1 MLALA
6 VTDDA
11 LMLEENVPLAPR
23 TTLGVGGAAEW
34 FCAVRSER
42 ALLDAL
48 EFARRRAL
56 PVTVL
61 GGGSN
66 VVVADAGV
74 RGLVLHLA
82 LRGVAL
88 RELGLQEHGERVLL
102 TAAAGEPWDEVVA
115 RSVDEGLAGLEAL
128 SGIPGL
134 TGATPVQNV
143 GAYGQEVADTLESV
157 RVLDRATGAIS
168 VLSAAECGFGYRSS
182 VFKSALGKGAGD
194 ERAPSEPIV
203 VGVTFA
209 LLRGLAAPTRNGELS
224 RALGGASPAP
234 VARVRE
240 AVLALRRGKS
250 MTRPLPG
257 APQDENA
264 RSAGSFF
271 TNPAV
276 SAEQAARVV
285 EAAVRAG
292 VVARV
297 EEVPQWS
304 EPDGRVKLA
313 AGWLIEQSGFSK
325 GTRRGAVGLSTRHA
339 LALVCHEGATATA
352 LLAFADEVR
361 DAVHARF
368 GVLLEREPVLL
379 GG

>member
-182 VFKSALGKGAGD
+182 VFKSAHVGDAGV
-194 ERAPSEPIV
+194 PSEQLV

-209 LLRGLAAPTRNGELS
+209 LRRGLAAPPRNGELS
-224 RALGGASPAP
+224 RALGGAAPAP

-250 MTRPLPG
+250 MTRPPPG
-257 APQDENA
+257 APPDENA

-271 TNPAV
+271 TNPLV
-276 SAEQAARVV
+276 GAEPAARVF

-292 VVARV
+292 VVARA
-297 EEVPQWS
+297 EDVPQWR

-313 AGWLIEQSGFSK
+313 AGWLIEQSGFAK